1 MILNNQ
7 SAWLRFIS
15 HELIFKKTNM
25 FKIEKLGSKGCES
38 KFQSIGLGKNI
49 RLFVYPIKK
58 LNGGKNHHPVLS

>member
-25 FKIEKLGSKGCES
+25 FKIEKLGSASCES

>member
-25 FKIEKLGSKGCES
+25 FKIEKLGSASCES

-49 RLFVYPIKK
+49 RLFVYPKK
-58 LNGGKNHHPVLS
+58 S

>member
-15 HELIFKKTNM
+15 HELIFKKTYM

-49 RLFVYPIKK
+49 RLFVYPKK
-58 LNGGKNHHPVLS
+58 S